1 VDRLR
6 INSSNRF
13 QIRSKKQLDRLW
25 DPKFEKSHWIQSI
38 CQTFK
43 TELDQRQLAGFEELN
58 LQGSTYQYNREESMS
73 LAIDIILMLLNLEY
87 IKSKLPQHIL
97 ESHSKLQKLSM
108 DYLMSLIVLSLSIES
123 YNLYSVNSMN

>member
-1 VDRLR
+1 
-6 INSSNRF
+6 
-13 QIRSKKQLDRLW
+13 
-25 DPKFEKSHWIQSI
+25 
-38 CQTFK
+38 
-43 TELDQRQLAGFEELN
+43 
-58 LQGSTYQYNREESMS
+58 MS